1 MRRNY
6 ADKDNPGVKYNIYA
20 IDYGAYVDLIGTSK
34 EPDLDLQ
41 VDCIGPDLIVPF
53 EDKRSIRRIVLDQ
66 SILMI

>member
-1 MRRNY
+1 MRGGY
-6 ADKDNPGVKYNIYA
+6 SDKYNPGVRYNIYA
-20 IDYGAYVDLIGTSK
+20 IDYEAYVVLIGTSK

-66 SILMI
+66 SILE

>member
-1 MRRNY
+1 MRSGY
-6 ADKDNPGVKYNIYA
+6 SDKYNPGVRYNIYA
-20 IDYGAYVDLIGTSK
+20 IDYEAYVVLIGTSK